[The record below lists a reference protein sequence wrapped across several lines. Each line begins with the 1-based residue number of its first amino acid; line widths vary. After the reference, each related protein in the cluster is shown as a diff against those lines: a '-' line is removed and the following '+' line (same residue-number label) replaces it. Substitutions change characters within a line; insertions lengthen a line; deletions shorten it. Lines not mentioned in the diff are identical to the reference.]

1 MMLVAAVLAAVTS
14 FGSNPGALDMYEY
27 VPAGLPSGRPLVV
40 VLHGCTQTA
49 SAMEAAGW
57 DALADQFGFAVVY
70 PQQRSANQALSCFT
84 WYGPTDIA
92 RTGGEAESIVQMVD
106 TEIATHGSDAHR
118 VYVTGLSAG
127 AAFTAVMLA
136 TYPDRFEAGSI
147 MAGLPYKCATD
158 LTSASSC
165 QQMSASMQKTPQQ
178 WGDLVRGAFAYS
190 GTYPRVQIW
199 QGTSDYTVAPANA
212 TELVKQWTDVWG
224 TDQTADATETISTAT
239 RTQFMAGATVAV
251 ELYSVSGMGHAIAIG
266 VDPDGACPATTG
278 AYFSDEKICSTTRA
292 AAFFGLTGMTD
303 PGAGSDSGSDAGS
316 DAEPSTNTSED
327 GGCNAGGSGGW
338 FVGLAILVGLARSS
352 KHGPVVR
359 ARARSLL
366 ALDEQHRR

>member
-1 MMLVAAVLAAVTS
+1 MVILAATLAAVTS

-70 PQQRSANQALSCFT
+70 PQQRAANQPLSCFT
-84 WYGPTDIA
+84 WYGPADIA

-106 TEIATHGSDAHR
+106 TEVATHGSAPDR

-136 TYPDRFEAGSI
+136 TYPDRFAAGSI
-147 MAGLPYKCATD
+147 MSGLPYACATD

-165 QQMSASMQKTPQQ
+165 EQMMASAQKTPQQ
-178 WGDLVRGAFAYS
+178 WGDLVRGAFGFS

-199 QGTSDYTVAPANA
+199 QGTSDTTVAPANA

-224 TDQTADATETISTAT
+224 TDQTADATATISTAT
-239 RTQFMAGATVAV
+239 RTQYLAGPTVAV
-251 ELYSVSGMGHAIAIG
+251 ELYTVTGMGHAIAIG
-266 VDPDGACPATTG
+266 ADPDGACPATSG

-292 AAFFGLTGMTD
+292 AAFFGLTDMTG
-303 PGAGSDSGSDAGS
+303 PGTGSGSDPSGS
-316 DAEPSTNTSED
+316 GGGGGGDDDGGGGGGGMSG
-327 GGCNAGGSGGW
+327 GGCNAGGHA
-338 FVGLAILVGLARSS
+338 GLLVGLA
-352 KHGPVVR
+352 GV
-359 ARARSLL
+359 ALL
-366 ALDEQHRR
+366 VSRRRR